1 MTVVTIKENDYF
13 TAVTTGSW
21 CLLAALTI
29 GGACFGSLRF
39 AGGVLAG
46 GLIAIG
52 NYYWLLSIM
61 QRVLYRQQENP
72 ERFAILRYLLRLTV
86 IGALIYLLIVKL
98 DIDIR
103 GLLLGLSIL
112 VMTITALALYMLN
125 TKGE

>member
-1 MTVVTIKENDYF
+1 MTVETIKEPDHS
-13 TAVTTGSW
+13 AIVATGSW
-21 CLLAALTI
+21 CLLAALTL
-29 GGACFGSLRF
+29 GGACFGSLSF

-72 ERFAILRYLLRLTV
+72 ERFAIVRYLLRLTV

-98 DIDIR
+98 DVDIR
-103 GLLLGLSIL
+103 GLLLGLSTL
-112 VMTITALALYMLN
+112 VLTITALALYSLN

>member
-1 MTVVTIKENDYF
+1 MTVETIKEPDHN
-13 TAVTTGSW
+13 AIVATGSW
-21 CLLAALTI
+21 CLLAALTL

-72 ERFAILRYLLRLTV
+72 ERFAIVRYLLRLTV
-86 IGALIYLLIVKL
+86 IGALICLLIVKL
-98 DIDIR
+98 DVDIR
-103 GLLLGLSIL
+103 GLLLGLSTL
-112 VMTITALALYMLN
+112 VLTITALALYSLN

>member
-1 MTVVTIKENDYF
+1 MTVATTKEPDLF
-13 TAVTTGSW
+13 TSVTTVSW
-21 CLLAALTI
+21 VLLAALAI
-29 GGACFGSLRF
+29 VGACFGSLRF
-39 AGGVLAG
+39 AGGILAG

-72 ERFAILRYLLRLTV
+72 GRFAILRYLLRLTV

-98 DIDIR
+98 GVDVR

-112 VMTITALALYMLN
+112 ILTITALAIYTLN

>member
-1 MTVVTIKENDYF
+1 MTVAMTKEPDLS

-21 CLLAALTI
+21 VLLAALAI

-52 NYYWLLSIM
+52 NYYWLLSTM
-61 QRVLYRQQENP
+61 QRVLYGQQEKP
-72 ERFAILRYLLRLTV
+72 ERFAIVRYLLRLSV
-86 IGALIYLLIVKL
+86 AGALIYLLIVKL
-98 DIDIR
+98 GIDIR

-112 VMTITALALYMLN
+112 VLTITALAIYTLN

>member
-1 MTVVTIKENDYF
+1 MTVAMTKEPDLS
-13 TAVTTGSW
+13 TSVTTGSW
-21 CLLAALTI
+21 VLLAALVI

-52 NYYWLLSIM
+52 NYYWLLNIM
-61 QRVLYRQQENP
+61 QRVLYGQQDKP
-72 ERFAILRYLLRLTV
+72 ERFAIVRYLLRLSV
-86 IGALIYLLIVKL
+86 AGALIYLLIVKL
-98 DIDIR
+98 GIDIR

-112 VMTITALALYMLN
+112 VLTITALALYTLN